1 MKYYVES
8 FLTKTKNYIKLY
20 LQAEKKVSISDS
32 SWLVLLINISV
43 NESSSVPGRAIVS
56 WSSMDRNFV
65 MLWVSIVE
73 RIKKFPDKSSS
84 KSATKL

>member
-1 MKYYVES
+1 
-8 FLTKTKNYIKLY
+8 
-20 LQAEKKVSISDS
+20 
-32 SWLVLLINISV
+32 
-43 NESSSVPGRAIVS
+43 
-56 WSSMDRNFV
+56 MDRNFV